1 VDNVT
6 KKVDVVSTGVVHISD
21 TQERERQGERGG
33 ETTRFSSELSTE
45 KERMRIIDWLSP
57 INFFPRHAEIARVR
71 QKETGGWLLADPRF
85 KRWQS
90 GSQRIL
96 WCPGI
101 RA

>member
-1 VDNVT
+1 MWSTWASYISVT
-6 KKVDVVSTGVVHISD
+6 HKSAKDKVSV
-21 TQERERQGERGG
+21 E

-45 KERMRIIDWLSP
+45 KERMKIIDWLLP
-57 INFFPRHAEIARVR
+57 INFFLQHAEISRVR

-85 KRWQS
+85 KRWES
-90 GSQRIL
+90 GSERML